1 MEVWLKSSTRR
12 FRLPVIPAEY
22 TVTGERGDE
31 TVNVNAIGEVDLGG
45 NRKLRSVSWSCFFPY
60 EYDAG
65 YCQYSGLKSPMASV
79 EIIEEM
85 MHVGPV
91 KLIITGTPVKFWTR
105 ISSFEWSERDGS
117 GDVYYSITFREHR
130 PIKVGSSTVT
140 ADESLSSGTSAAT
153 TTQRTVPETEPITV
167 TVQES
172 GTSASSVARQ
182 KTGSASNKNT
192 IKKKDGTPL
201 SKGEQ
206 ASLTKGMELQMNGY
220 NPLTKYKLTN
230 LQTAGINGT
239 STVHKSESGTTH
251 GGGTGR
257 RF

>member
-22 TVTGERGDE
+22 TVTNERGDE
-31 TVNVNAIGEVDLGG
+31 MVNINSIGEVDLGG

-60 EYDAG
+60 EYDPT
-65 YCQYSGLKSPMASV
+65 YCQYSSLASPRRTV

-85 MHVGPV
+85 MHAGPV

-117 GDVYYSITFREHR
+117 GDIYYSITLREHR
-130 PIKVGSSTVT
+130 TISVKSSTVA
-140 ADESLSSGTSAAT
+140 ADESLSSGTSADT
-153 TTQRTVPETEPITV
+153 TTQRTVPETAPITV
-167 TVQES
+167 TVKES
-172 GTSASSVARQ
+172 GSSASSVARQ
-182 KTGSASNKNT
+182 KTGSASNKTT
-192 IKKKDGTPL
+192 IKKKDGTTL
-201 SKGEQ
+201 SKNEQ
-206 ASLTKGMELQMNGY
+206 ANLEKGMQVMMQGY
-220 NPLTKYKLTN
+220 DPISKIKLTN
-230 LQTAGINGT
+230 LQASGVNGT
-239 STVHKSESGTTH
+239 STIHQSSSGTIH